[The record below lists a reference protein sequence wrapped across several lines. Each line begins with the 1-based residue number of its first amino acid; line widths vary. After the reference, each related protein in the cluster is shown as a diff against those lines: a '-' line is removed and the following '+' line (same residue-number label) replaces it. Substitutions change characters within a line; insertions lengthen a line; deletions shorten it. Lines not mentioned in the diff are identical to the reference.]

1 MANLSKETTREKMIL
16 AVYEL
21 VCNGMAVS
29 SISGHAV
36 TEYCS
41 VDKMYVSRYFGDL
54 PGLYLATIEYLLTVR
69 MNSMISTDVFPMEAE
84 MNLDPNIEVAFKLA
98 TFMSGQREHKERL
111 TEIGRI
117 VTAVYAKQL
126 ETNFGVDESRAI
138 QEAKFGLMFIAGF
151 LSIGNLLEL
160 DSRVLQDFLDR
171 RRVDLKKR
179 SDSK

>member
-1 MANLSKETTREKMIL
+1 VANQSQATTREKMIL

-21 VCNGMAVS
+21 VWSGMAVS

-41 VDKMYVSRYFGDL
+41 VDKMYVNRYFGDL

-69 MNSMISTDVFPMEAE
+69 MNSMISTDVFPMEGE

-98 TFMSGQREHKERL
+98 TFMSGQQEHKERL
-111 TEIGRI
+111 TQIGRI

-126 ETNFGVDESRAI
+126 ERNFDVDESRAI
-138 QEAKFGLMFIAGF
+138 QEAKFGIMFIAGF
-151 LSIGNLLEL
+151 LSIGNVLEL
-160 DSRVLQDFLDR
+160 DSRVLHDFLDR
-171 RRVDLKKR
+171 RRDELKR
-179 SDSK
+179 GSGSK